1 MDLATIGAV
10 VALVVSII
18 SAIASFVSTLSDR
31 RKGIKDQ
38 QMSEARYGLDT
49 IKTVIDVKDTIIE
62 QLTEEN
68 KRLRELLNQK

>member
-1 MDLATIGAV
+1 MNLATIGAV

-18 SAIASFVSTLSDR
+18 SAVASFVATLNDR

-68 KRLRELLNQK
+68 KRLRDLLNQK